1 MKTHICELCR
11 DNDKLGSD
19 LRQER
24 LNRILRENAQKSNLN
39 DDNISLETENEST
52 RLIDIDPTE
61 FKTHPLWNILVETA
75 RRSPLYPGLSGYFK
89 NKILPLQPN
98 ISVKELARKLS
109 ISIGEALVLLH
120 DCTQ

>member
-1 MKTHICELCR
+1 MGLA
-11 DNDKLGSD
+11 

-24 LNRILRENAQKSNLN
+24 LNRILGESAQKS
-39 DDNISLETENEST
+39 DAELESVFESKIEST

-75 RRSPLYPGLSGYFK
+75 RRSPLYPGLSGYCK
-89 NKILPLQPN
+89 SKILPDYPN

-120 DCTQ
+120 DLTQ